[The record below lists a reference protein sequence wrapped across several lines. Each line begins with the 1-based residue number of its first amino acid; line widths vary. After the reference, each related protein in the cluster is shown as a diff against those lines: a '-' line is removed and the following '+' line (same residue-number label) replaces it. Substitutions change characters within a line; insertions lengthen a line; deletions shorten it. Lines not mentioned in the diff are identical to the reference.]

1 MLLLNNCTRKGY
13 PLYISIQCQ
22 VESRPINMI
31 GARGATATATAT
43 AASPRPRFYIL
54 LAAVSNSDSTFS
66 PFRINMSLRTENK
79 SDFPCKIS
87 FLDTTSSLAF
97 VYYQV
102 ITHYYDVSTCHIYMI
117 FLLICTL
124 TALHM
129 FASHLVIKYR

>member
-1 MLLLNNCTRKGY
+1 
-13 PLYISIQCQ
+13 
-22 VESRPINMI
+22 MI
-31 GARGATATATAT
+31 GVRSAT

-87 FLDTTSSLAF
+87 FLDTTYSLAF
-97 VYYQV
+97 VHYQV
-102 ITHYYDVSTCHIYMI
+102 ITHYYDVSTCHMN

-124 TALHM
+124 TAHVWLT
-129 FASHLVIKYR
+129 FSDQV